1 MEHDNAGT
9 ANATADEGNMDE
21 LFNSAIRL
29 RRYGVSE
36 GAALSMLNLG
46 CINMASGR
54 PRRLRDGANDEND
67 VFDLHRKLKHRNP
80 GGHHQHHQQVH
91 YH

>member
-46 CINMASGR
+46 CINMASG
-54 PRRLRDGANDEND
+54 DQ
-67 VFDLHRKLKHRNP
+67 
-80 GGHHQHHQQVH
+80 GGYEMEQMTKMMSFGGMKSAT
-91 YH
+91 